1 MAFPQLIEEDM
12 NFFELILKDVVKKS
26 EAMLAMLV
34 EKAGYL
40 IHQYGSTESLD
51 TVTLAT
57 LGSNA
62 FNATAFMAQLVNE
75 HNFASM
81 YQQGETYSTLILN
94 IDENL
99 LLVLIFGTQQTV
111 GSMKYYAAPA
121 VKQLAEQLK
130 VASARGHMDLDLC
143 DMNPEDVQALFQ
155 RGTAPAGA

>member
-1 MAFPQLIEEDM
+1 MSFPQLHEEDLKQ
-12 NFFELILKDVVKKS
+12 FDAVLIDLVKKT
-26 EAMLAMLV
+26 EAMLSMIV

-40 IHQYGSTESLD
+40 IHQYGSSESLD

-75 HNFASM
+75 NNFASM

-94 IDENL
+94 IDENC
-99 LLVLIFGTQQTV
+99 LLVLVFGTQQTV

-121 VKQLAEQLK
+121 VKQIAAQIK
-130 VASARGHMDLDLC
+130 VAAGRGNAPIDLC
-143 DMNPEDVQALFQ
+143 DMNPEDVQALF
-155 RGTAPAGA
+155 RRA

>member
-12 NFFELILKDVVKKS
+12 NFFDLVLRDVVKKS
-26 EAMLAMLV
+26 EAMLAMIV

-40 IHQYGSTESLD
+40 IHQSGATESVD

-94 IDENL
+94 VDEHL
-99 LLVLIFGTQQTV
+99 LLVLVFGTQQTV
-111 GSMKYYAAPA
+111 GSMKYYAAPV
-121 VKQLAEQLK
+121 VKQIAEQLR
-130 VASARGHMDLDLC
+130 VAVDRGDMGLDLC
-143 DMNPEDVQALFQ
+143 DMNPEDVQSLF
-155 RGTAPAGA
+155 RRDAAPAGA